1 MDRLV
6 TARAPASSALQKR
19 GVITSTDHDHAR
31 CHLLLE
37 MAFQAQ
43 GGVPLAQHLGV
54 HRAMRLMAGRA
65 TFANGFML
73 EHERAALG
81 HVTLAAGV
89 ELRG

>member
-1 MDRLV
+1 MA
-6 TARAPASSALQKR
+6 TGGPAGAPRQER
-19 GVITSTDHDHAR
+19 GVVPRPDVDPAPLG
-31 CHLLLE
+31 LLLE